1 MLATSHRVSA
11 PSARV
16 EELGELFIAVLGGV
30 VVAAVIAAV
39 LQWRNLRGSFALPF
53 AAVGYIALFEVRN
66 LRAGLMIVTAGVLG
80 AVLRMWWRR
89 KDIEAGGDQARR
101 AREAR
106 TVRQVVRSHHER
118 SAIRAGRVLDRGR
131 SRFALGVD
139 QAKRVVWQAIGRRE
153 GTHSLLIGATGAGKT
168 TTMRLF
174 VSRHLEAGCA
184 AVVIDPKGDP
194 ALVEW
199 LRTEADRRLLP
210 FWCFSLDRPEQAW
223 NPLASGSP
231 SERADKLIAAE
242 EWTEPH
248 YKRLYQRYLLN
259 VFTALDRSARRSDL
273 ASVVEL
279 LNVDELNVL
288 CRELDNEQL
297 AERIGTYAAD
307 LGPDERRDL
316 SGLRHR
322 LALLAE
328 SEHGPILRQHP
339 EAGERVDLLAAI
351 SAGGVVCFSLNS
363 SRYPETAKL
372 LGAAVLQD
380 LKAVVGQLEA
390 RPSVRRPAVVCVDE
404 FAAFGQDHVLGL
416 FQRARSAGL
425 SLVVATQELAD
436 LRRVDPAFQD
446 QVLGNVATIVAHR
459 QNVPESAELVAE
471 IAGTR
476 EVWVRTFHTDDRW
489 TRSRGRGG
497 ETGEGTRHVGR
508 EFLIAPDTIKQLGVG
523 EAVLVQKNPHRASRV
538 RIYSPPTA
546 DPAGTDGLRPLILR
560 QQALEQFYGTGA
572 PEGVR
577 SERVVSEPEGSV
589 R

>member
-1 MLATSHRVSA
+1 M
-11 PSARV
+11 
-16 EELGELFIAVLGGV
+16 
-30 VVAAVIAAV
+30 
-39 LQWRNLRGSFALPF
+39 
-53 AAVGYIALFEVRN
+53 
-66 LRAGLMIVTAGVLG
+66 
-80 AVLRMWWRR
+80 
-89 KDIEAGGDQARR
+89 
-101 AREAR
+101 
-106 TVRQVVRSHHER
+106 
-118 SAIRAGRVLDRGR
+118 
-131 SRFALGVD
+131 
-139 QAKRVVWQAIGRRE
+139 
-153 GTHSLLIGATGAGKT
+153 
-168 TTMRLF
+168 
-174 VSRHLEAGCA
+174 
-184 AVVIDPKGDP
+184 IDPKGDP

-199 LRTEADRRLLP
+199 LRAEADRQLLP
-210 FWCFSLDRPEQAW
+210 FSCFSLDRPEHAW

-231 SERADKLIAAE
+231 SERADKLIATE

-259 VFTALDRSARRSDL
+259 VLTALDQSARPSDL
-273 ASVVEL
+273 ANVVEL
-279 LNVDELNVL
+279 LNVDELTVL
-288 CRELDNEQL
+288 CRELDDEQL
-297 AERIGTYAAD
+297 ADRIGAYTAD
-307 LGPDERRDL
+307 LGPNERRDL

-328 SEHGPILRQHP
+328 SEHGPMLRQHP
-339 EAGERVDLLAAI
+339 EAIERVDLLAAI
-351 SAGGVVCFSLNS
+351 SAGGVVCFSLNT

-390 RPSVRRPAVVCVDE
+390 RPAVRRPAVVCVDE

-459 QNVPESAELVAE
+459 QTVPESAELVAE

-538 RIYSPPTA
+538 RIYSPPA
-546 DPAGTDGLRPLILR
+546 VDAVGTDGFRPLILR
-560 QQALEQFYGTGA
+560 QRALERFSGNAGVT
-572 PEGVR
+572 EGVR
-577 SERVVSEPEGSV
+577 SEQALVGPERTV